1 MGGLFS
7 PKMPKPLPPPARP
20 VTAVTKTPDLELAD
34 TELVSS
40 AQERRRRGRRGL
52 RTELIDQMSAQTGST
67 GAGLQIPR
75 VGE

>member
-20 VTAVTKTPDLELAD
+20 VTAVTKTPDIEFAD
-34 TELVSS
+34 ADLVSGMLGKKK
-40 AQERRRRGRRGL
+40 RGKRAL
-52 RTELIDQMSAQTGST
+52 RTELVDQASAQIPST
-67 GAGLQIPR
+67 AAGLQIPR

>member
-34 TELVSS
+34 TELASGMLGKKK
-40 AQERRRRGRRGL
+40 RGRRGL